1 MLLHATTTL
10 AGVSKLR
17 ERWTRY
23 SPLGRSRRRKR
34 GDGVALFVSTNAEYV
49 SVTVGNRIII
59 LRKRDGYASPC
70 GVYTSEYT
78 RFWFLQCDSPVL
90 TVY

>member
-17 ERWTRY
+17 ERWARY
-23 SPLGRSRRRKR
+23 SALGRSSQRKR
-34 GDGVALFVSTNAEYV
+34 GDGVSLFVSMNAEYV
-49 SVTVGNRIII
+49 SVTVGNRITI

-70 GVYTSEYT
+70 GVYTSK
-78 RFWFLQCDSPVL
+78 
-90 TVY
+90 